1 MLADLSAQS
10 GLMIQRVPLI
20 KTIVGS
26 TPLHIADESAPR
38 ASKREKKTKV
48 AESRTVRQVSK
59 VTFTPIVDR
68 IGRDLFKGY
77 EVVGTTEFHEKD
89 EGIAAQIGNI
99 QDHHYD
105 PKSMHWGKEILE
117 NRYRSITMDGIKYKV
132 NSLAYHVSSS
142 LSSLKGWR

>member
-1 MLADLSAQS
+1 MLTDLCTQS
-10 GLMIQRVPLI
+10 SLKIQRVPLI

-26 TPLHIADESAPR
+26 IPLEIADAPSSR

-48 AESRTVRQVSK
+48 AKSKTVRQVST

-77 EVVGTTEFHEKD
+77 EVVGTTEFHDKD
-89 EGIAAQIGNI
+89 EVIAEEIGDI
-99 QDHHYD
+99 QGHHYD
-105 PKSMHWGKEILE
+105 PKSMHWGKEILK

-132 NSLAYHVSSS
+132 KFFGTFTYIFI
-142 LSSLKGWR
+142 